1 MLQKLLSN
9 PKLYL
14 FNEFKAKG
22 KPAKAAKIRTKK
34 KISPKCC
41 YYSYCASQKFSFFF
55 SVVVFTRFSNLNSAR
70 RGIFPT
76 KKCDRRFVKQMA
88 VKEIAVSDA
97 SRVKARFLWSLLCIV
112 RLLFYPFSFGT
123 LLTFVSWKVLST
135 HWLLLSLYRKRLRGA
150 RRANLFAEFRKAAF
164 AWDWTFSWEKL
175 TFDFR
180 SRISE
185 IVWFKERIVHSY
197 KVCKLDMLHFE
208 VQDGQDKF

>member
-97 SRVKARFLWSLLCIV
+97 ARVKARFLWSLLCIV

-150 RRANLFAEFRKAAF
+150 RRANLFTEFRKAAF
-164 AWDWTFSWEKL
+164 VWGKYEIENLDLLRKINFWLGGIKQLHFL
-175 TFDFR
+175 TFPACF
-180 SRISE
+180 
-185 IVWFKERIVHSY
+185 WT
-197 KVCKLDMLHFE
+197 L
-208 VQDGQDKF
+208 